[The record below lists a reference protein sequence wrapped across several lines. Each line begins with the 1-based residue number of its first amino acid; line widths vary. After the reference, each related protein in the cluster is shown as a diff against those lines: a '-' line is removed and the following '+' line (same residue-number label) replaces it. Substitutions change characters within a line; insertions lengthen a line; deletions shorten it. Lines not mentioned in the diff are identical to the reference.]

1 MGKLLEVREFDSII
15 CNENYK
21 ENEKYKY
28 MPKQDF
34 QNLVKFIHEFI
45 ETDKTDVLDFMKIGY
60 KRSIGDIVT
69 IKNFVGLIQ
78 TKNGTK
84 IQILPKIDFGID
96 EDEGNIKTK
105 KTFIRMIRSLKEF
118 SGKIFN
124 DSNLEIDKMNLYE
137 LFINMYLQQV
147 RKLVKHG
154 LKSGYVRHEDNLK
167 FFKGKIKVSQHI
179 KKNVA
184 HKERFYMEYDE
195 FSLNRAE
202 NRIIKT
208 TLLNLQILT
217 ESAENS
223 KEIRQL
229 LTAFEEVDISVN
241 YEKDFAC
248 VVIDRNTKDYESL
261 IQWSKVILY
270 NKSFTTFSGANSS
283 KALLFPMESV
293 YESYVA
299 KEIKRIFTPDG
310 WQVSTQDKGLYLFTK
325 PYEQFALRPDIV
337 IKKEDKIII
346 LDTKWKRLFDNE
358 KANYGISQADMYQM
372 YVYSKRYGTAD
383 TWLLYP
389 VNNEMRNHKQISFE
403 SEDGTRVS
411 IFFVDV
417 AAIEDSL
424 NLLKKQITG
433 NLL

>member
-1 MGKLLEVREFDSII
+1 MDKIELLKELENMGEIEPDKYDGSYELMREII
-15 CNENYK
+15 KSYSGLDNYDKCTYLDINAIYMMSVGTWKFNIQKKKEYIGKGCLPKSEKERLYEILDKVWDNACNKVYEN
-21 ENEKYKY
+21 
-28 MPKQDF
+28 
-34 QNLVKFIHEFI
+34 
-45 ETDKTDVLDFMKIGY
+45 VLDRPSVGMFGAGIFSFVKKI
-60 KRSIGDIVT
+60 T
-69 IKNFVGLIQ
+69 EQ
-78 TKNGTK
+78 CA
-84 IQILPKIDFGID
+84 
-96 EDEGNIKTK
+96 
-105 KTFIRMIRSLKEF
+105 
-118 SGKIFN
+118 
-124 DSNLEIDKMNLYE
+124 
-137 LFINMYLQQV
+137 
-147 RKLVKHG
+147 
-154 LKSGYVRHEDNLK
+154 NLK
-167 FFKGKIKVSQHI
+167 FFKGKIKASQHI

-208 TLLNLQILT
+208 TLLKLQILT

-310 WQVSTQDKGLYLFTK
+310 WQVRTQDKGLYLFTK